1 MGDLFE
7 NFQRKK
13 EYLIC
18 IDSDGCAMDTMDIKH
33 FQCFGPCM
41 VREWGLEQ
49 WEEALL
55 ERWNEVNLY
64 SMTRGINRFKALAI
78 VLHEAS
84 GKYRSID
91 GIDAFVRWCETAPE
105 LSGEALSKMK
115 TVEANVCF
123 QKALSWSKAVNAA
136 IERLPEEAKKPYDG
150 VAEGIRAAHEK
161 ADIAIVSSANK
172 QAVVEEWERCGLL
185 PFTDIVLTQTE
196 GSKAYC
202 ISRLLEA
209 GYERDHVLMIGDA
222 PGDHQAAGQN
232 GVCYYPILVKREAQS
247 WRQFREEALERF
259 LNGSYRGGYENQCAA
274 DFEKNLGKGDNNG

>member
-1 MGDLFE
+1 
-7 NFQRKK
+7 
-13 EYLIC
+13 
-18 IDSDGCAMDTMDIKH
+18 MDTMDIKH

-91 GIDAFVRWCETAPE
+91 GIDAFVRWCETASE
-105 LSGEALSKMK
+105 LSGEALSKME
-115 TVEANVCF
+115 TDEAHVCF

-136 IERLPEEAKKPYDG
+136 IGGLPEEAKKPYEG

-274 DFEKNLGKGDNNG
+274 DFEKNLGKGENNG

>member
-1 MGDLFE
+1 MRNLFE
-7 NFQRKK
+7 SFQRKK

-49 WEEALL
+49 WEDALL

-259 LNGSYRGGYENQCAA
+259 SKRQLPGRI
-274 DFEKNLGKGDNNG
+274 

>member
-49 WEEALL
+49 WEDALL

-123 QKALSWSKAVNAA
+123 QKALS
-136 IERLPEEAKKPYDG
+136 
-150 VAEGIRAAHEK
+150 
-161 ADIAIVSSANK
+161 
-172 QAVVEEWERCGLL
+172 
-185 PFTDIVLTQTE
+185 
-196 GSKAYC
+196 
-202 ISRLLEA
+202 
-209 GYERDHVLMIGDA
+209 
-222 PGDHQAAGQN
+222 
-232 GVCYYPILVKREAQS
+232 
-247 WRQFREEALERF
+247 
-259 LNGSYRGGYENQCAA
+259 
-274 DFEKNLGKGDNNG
+274 

>member
-84 GKYRSID
+84 GKYRAID
-91 GIDAFVRWCETAPE
+91 GIDAFIGWCETAPE
-105 LSGEALSKMK
+105 LSGEALSKIE
-115 TVEANVCF
+115 TDEAHVCF

-136 IERLPEEAKKPYDG
+136 IERLPEEAKKPYEG

-222 PGDHQAAGQN
+222 PGDHQAAVQN

-274 DFEKNLGKGDNNG
+274 DFEKNLGKGENNG